1 MEDISAFTT
10 KQHVHT
16 LEINW
21 ILSTWQMLFFTVLV
35 IEPEVR
41 TNVNVPAMCL
51 RLCSICYFKT
61 KMRLIN
67 SIF

>member
-21 ILSTWQMLFFTVLV
+21 ILSTWQTLFFTVLV
-35 IEPEVR
+35 IEQEVR
-41 TNVNVPAMCL
+41 TNVNVPVCVRVFVL
-51 RLCSICYFKT
+51 FVILKQ
-61 KMRLIN
+61 K
-67 SIF
+67 